1 MSLDELVRAI
11 VREELA
17 AAQAKPTDTPAPDRL
32 YTPKEAAQLL
42 GIGRTTLY
50 SEIALQ
56 RIRTLKVGRLRR
68 VPAAAIA
75 EYVTAYLG
83 EGGAA

>member
-17 AAQAKPTDTPAPDRL
+17 AAQAKPTATPAPDRL
-32 YTPKEAAQLL
+32 YTPAEAAQLL

-50 SEIALQ
+50 VEIAAQ

-68 VPAAAIA
+68 VPASAIG
-75 EYVTAYLG
+75 EYLTRAS
-83 EGGAA
+83 A

>member
-17 AAQAKPTDTPAPDRL
+17 AAQAKPADAPAPDRL
-32 YTPKEAAQLL
+32 YTPAEAAQLL

-50 SEIALQ
+50 VEIAAQ

-68 VPAAAIA
+68 VPASAIG
-75 EYVTAYLG
+75 EYLTRAS
-83 EGGAA
+83 A